1 MRFPVYWISC
11 DKCRSSGV
19 LWVHYTERHVF
30 TQSEKQALSLYS
42 NLAAIAYGNAR
53 LLEQYNSVNQA
64 ALQVSNVMVL
74 GERSQTLQ
82 FIVS

>member
-1 MRFPVYWISC
+1 M
-11 DKCRSSGV
+11 GT
-19 LWVHYTERHVF
+19 L
-30 TQSEKQALSLYS
+30 
-42 NLAAIAYGNAR
+42 AR

-82 FIVS
+82 SIVS